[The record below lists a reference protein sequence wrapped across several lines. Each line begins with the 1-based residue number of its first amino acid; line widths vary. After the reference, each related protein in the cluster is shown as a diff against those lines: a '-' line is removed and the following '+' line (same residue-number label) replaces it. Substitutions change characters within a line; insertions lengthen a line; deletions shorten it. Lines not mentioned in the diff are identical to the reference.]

1 MDKSAIVELAR
12 RASAGDPKA
21 LASLVEELEPLIVRT
36 TRLIVG
42 PGSPAAED
50 AAQDAL
56 VDLAR
61 KIASLRDPEAVLAWT
76 ARIAT
81 RRALRAARLE
91 RARRLREVGAHSDV
105 GGSETDGRRAALGSA
120 FDALPPR
127 QRAVAVL
134 RLYLGL
140 SEAETADTLG
150 ISPGGV
156 KSQLHE
162 ARRRLTASLTSDGY
176 RPRVRETSP
185 SKGVSWPSTS

>member
-1 MDKSAIVELAR
+1 MDKSAIAELAR
-12 RASAGDPKA
+12 TASAGDAEA
-21 LASLVEELEPLIVRT
+21 LAKLIEELEPLVVRT

-42 PGSPAAED
+42 PGSQAAED

-61 KIASLRDPEAVLAWT
+61 KVSSLRDPEAVVAWC

-81 RRALRAARLE
+81 RRALRAARFE
-91 RARRLREVGAHSDV
+91 RARRLREVRAHSDV
-105 GGSETDGRRAALGSA
+105 RGAEMDGRRAALGSA
-120 FDALPPR
+120 FDALPAR

-140 SEAETADTLG
+140 SEAETADALG

-162 ARRRLTASLTSDGY
+162 ARRRLTASLAGDGY
-176 RPRVRETSP
+176 APGVHEPSP
-185 SKGVSWPSTS
+185 TKGAS

>member
-1 MDKSAIVELAR
+1 
-12 RASAGDPKA
+12 
-21 LASLVEELEPLIVRT
+21 VRT

-42 PGSPAAED
+42 PGSSAAED

-61 KIASLRDPEAVLAWT
+61 KIASLRDPEAVIAWC

-81 RRALRAARLE
+81 RRALRAARFE
-91 RARRLREVGAHSDV
+91 RARRLREVRAQTDV
-105 GGSETDGRRAALGSA
+105 SGSELDGRLAALENA

-140 SEAETADTLG
+140 SEAETAASLG

-162 ARRRLTASLTSDGY
+162 ARRRLTASLAGDGY
-176 RPRVRETSP
+176 APRVREPSP
-185 SKGVSWPSTS
+185 TKGGS